1 MNITGNK
8 CFALIDNSTVYAGD
22 CVKLKYFNNKGE
34 ELKEEFSTPVQ
45 ILLISHRCPSWD
57 RFGQIQTFVSALVS
71 FYL

>member
-34 ELKEEFSTPVQ
+34 ELKEDDESLFRVWFD
-45 ILLISHRCPSWD
+45 II
-57 RFGQIQTFVSALVS
+57 
-71 FYL
+71 